1 MYGDVKKL
9 TFPSLLAAYVW
20 TICLSHLMLLDSG
33 FPCEGLDFQWQ
44 STGSDLVHVLK
55 GPASVPLSAALT
67 ESSHN

>member
-33 FPCEGLDFQWQ
+33 FPCEGLDFQ
-44 STGSDLVHVLK
+44 
-55 GPASVPLSAALT
+55 
-67 ESSHN
+67 